1 MERSTQKNG
10 LVNLLALLVVG
21 VAGFAVARNSN
32 SLAGQVG
39 TLFLGMGLL
48 VAAVSWFQMRL
59 EENER
64 LEKLELEDLAR
75 THAGSAM
82 FEAKESEVFPAQRSR
97 EQFERVFVPAF
108 TVLLCLLQSAGAY
121 WFWRWLGKPTT
132 VADLK
137 QPTIALGLFGVFALV
152 LFLLGRFS
160 ATYARLENNR
170 LLRPSASY
178 VLLNAFI
185 CGLVAAGIIAA
196 KWQFPKADL
205 VLAHVLC
212 GLLALVAV
220 ETLIALVLEIYRPRV
235 KGKIERPLYESRL
248 VGLLAQPEGLVTTA
262 AQAVDYQFGFKVSE
276 TWFYRLFFERALKWL
291 LLLQGGVLLL
301 STCLVFIDAGEQGL
315 LERFGRPVEGRTV
328 LEAGA
333 HLKLPWPIDR
343 VYRSRT
349 EQIQTLEI
357 GVTGNSSE
365 EKEPVVLWT
374 RAHARPG
381 TKEEDFLVANR
392 DQGMLGATNE
402 PGGKRTPPVSFITG
416 SIPVQFQITNLMLW
430 SYTNEDA
437 PSLLHDVATREVVRY
452 FASAD
457 MNDLMSSGRLR
468 ASETL
473 AHRIQ
478 AAADERDLGVRIL
491 AVALQ
496 DMHPPVKVAKDYEDV
511 VAATQTKLA
520 KILNARADQVRTNN
534 LAGAQAATI
543 LDKAAAEREATQ
555 ARALAQAALFTNQ
568 IPAFRAAPSVYVER
582 AYLRTFTR
590 ATASARKYLM
600 LTTNTHDVLIFDLQD
615 RIRPE
620 LLENLNVSTNKP
632 TK

>member
-1 MERSTQKNG
+1 

-21 VAGFAVARNSN
+21 SAAFAVARSSN

-82 FEAKESEVFPAQRSR
+82 FESKDTEVFPAQRAR
-97 EQFERVFVPAF
+97 EQFERLFVPIF
-108 TVLLCLLQSAGAY
+108 TVLLCLLQSGGAY
-121 WFWRWLGKPTT
+121 LFWRWLGKPTT
-132 VADLK
+132 VSELK
-137 QPTIALGLFGVFALV
+137 QPTLALGLFGVFALV

-185 CGLVAAGIIAA
+185 CGFVAAGIIAVR
-196 KWQFPKADL
+196 WQFPKADSL
-205 VLAHVLC
+205 LAHVLC
-212 GLLALVAV
+212 VLLALIAL

-235 KGKIERPLYESRL
+235 KGKVERPLYESRL

-291 LLLQGGVLLL
+291 LLMQGAALLL
-301 STCLVFIDAGEQGL
+301 STCVVFIDAGEQAL
-315 LERFGRPVEGRTV
+315 LERWGRPVEGRA
-328 LEAGA
+328 LLGAGA

-343 VYRSRT
+343 VYRFRT
-349 EQIQTLEI
+349 EQVQTLEV
-357 GVTGNSSE
+357 GVSGEASRET
-365 EKEPVVLWT
+365 EPAMLWT
-374 RAHARPG
+374 KAHSRPD

-392 DQGMLGATNE
+392 EQVLLGATN
-402 PGGKRTPPVSFITG
+402 PPAGKRTPPVSFITG
-416 SIPVQFQITNLMLW
+416 SLPVEYQITNLLHW
-430 SYTNEDA
+430 AYTNEDA
-437 PSLLHDVATREVVRY
+437 PSLLHDVATREIVRY

-457 MNDLMSSGRLR
+457 MNELLSSGRLQ
-468 ASETL
+468 ASDTL
-473 AHRIQ
+473 VKRIQ
-478 AAADERDLGVRIL
+478 AAADERQMGVRIL

-496 DMHPPVKVAKDYEDV
+496 DLHPPVKVAKDYEEV

-520 KILNARADQVRTNN
+520 KILAARADEIRTNN
-534 LAGAQAATI
+534 QAAKQATTI
-543 LDKAAAEREATQ
+543 TNEACAVRETTE

-568 IPAFRAAPSVYVER
+568 IPAFEAAPAVYVER
-582 AYLRTFTR
+582 ARMRTIIP
-590 ATASARKYLM
+590 ATVNANKFVM
-600 LTTNTHDVLIFDLQD
+600 LTTNTHDVYILDLQQH
-615 RIRPE
+615 IRSE
-620 LLENLNVSTNKP
+620 LLTALNVTNKANP
-632 TK
+632 SGPQ